1 MIHCIIYGIT
11 QAKMSFAIYRRKFKC
26 MLQEVDGNFEEH
38 WQKLITVITNKFF
51 KVVVT
56 CLTHS

>member
-1 MIHCIIYGIT
+1 MQAQNT

-26 MLQEVDGNFEEH
+26 ILHEVDSDFEER
-38 WQKLITVITNKFF
+38 WQNIITVTTNKFF
-51 KVVVT
+51 RVVFT